1 MRNLVIAFVLC
12 STLSAC
18 AGNKAFL
25 SNDTL
30 IDNGDGTI
38 LSEKFNLQWQQK
50 ISKRFNSAE
59 DAVEYVENLSLGGH
73 SDWRIPSKAESH
85 NLFFSMDF
93 GKSNAKD
100 MQMKMDRS
108 MWVKLENGTLQAGTW
123 DAGETCCI
131 VRTFKKDSKGGV
143 RAVRP

>member
-1 MRNLVIAFVLC
+1 MRNLVIAIILAA
-12 STLSAC
+12 SLSAC
-18 AGNKAFL
+18 AGINKSL
-25 SNDTL
+25 SNDIL
-30 IDNGDGTI
+30 INKGDGTI
-38 LSEKFNLQWQQK
+38 ISEKFQLQWQQD
-50 ISKRFNSAE
+50 ISKRFTNTVDAE
-59 DAVEYVENLSLGGH
+59 EYVNNLTLGGY
-73 SDWRIPSKAESH
+73 SDWRIPTKAESH

-100 MQMKMDRS
+100 MDMKMDGS
-108 MWVKLENGTLQAGTW
+108 MWVVLENGQLQAGAW

>member
-1 MRNLVIAFVLC
+1 MRNLVITICLSVA
-12 STLSAC
+12 LSAC
-18 AGNKAFL
+18 AGNNSNL
-25 SNDTL
+25 SDDILTNK
-30 IDNGDGTI
+30 GDGTI
-38 LSEKFNLQWQQK
+38 LSEKFQLQWQQK
-50 ISKRFNSAE
+50 KSKRFTNAE
-59 DAVEYVENLSLGGH
+59 NAHVYVDELNLAGH
-73 SDWRIPSKAESH
+73 SDWRIPTKAESH

-100 MQMKMDRS
+100 MQMKMDGS
-108 MWVKLENGTLQAGTW
+108 MWVILDDGTLQAGAW

>member
-1 MRNLVIAFVLC
+1 MRNRAIALVLC
-12 STLSAC
+12 AILSAC
-18 AGNKAFL
+18 AGNNASL

-30 IDNGDGTI
+30 VNNGDGTV

-59 DAVEYVENLSLGGH
+59 EAAEYVKNLALGGH
-73 SDWRIPSKAESH
+73 TDWRIPSKAESH

-93 GKSNAKD
+93 GKSNAKNL
-100 MQMKMDRS
+100 QMKMDRS
-108 MWVKLENGTLQAGTW
+108 MWVELENGALQAGTW

>member
-1 MRNLVIAFVLC
+1 MRYLAMAVLLTA
-12 STLSAC
+12 TLSAC
-18 AGNKAFL
+18 AGNNNSL
-25 SNDTL
+25 SDDILLNK
-30 IDNGDGTI
+30 GDGTI
-38 LSEKFNLQWQQK
+38 FSEKFQLQWQQN
-50 ISKRFNSAE
+50 ISKRFRSAD
-59 DAVEYVENLSLGGH
+59 DAQNYVNNLTLGGY
-73 SDWRIPSKAESH
+73 SDWRIPTKAESH

-100 MQMKMDRS
+100 MDMKMDGS
-108 MWVKLENGTLQAGTW
+108 MWVVLDNDQLQAGAW

>member
-1 MRNLVIAFVLC
+1 MRNLAISIVL
-12 STLSAC
+12 SVFLSSC
-18 AGNKAFL
+18 AGNNSSL

-30 IDNGDGTI
+30 TNNGDGTI
-38 LSEKFNLQWQQK
+38 FSEKFQLQWQK
-50 ISKRFNSAE
+50 SISKRFNNME
-59 DAVEYVENLSLGGH
+59 DAEEYVKSLSLGGH
-73 SDWRIPSKAESH
+73 NDWRIPTKAESH

-93 GKSNAKD
+93 GNANAKD
-100 MQMKMDRS
+100 LQMKMDGS
-108 MWVKLENGTLQAGTW
+108 MWIVLDNGQIQAGAW

>member
-1 MRNLVIAFVLC
+1 MRSSLVIVCL
-12 STLSAC
+12 SVVLSAC
-18 AGNKAFL
+18 AGNNNTL
-25 SNDTL
+25 SNDILT
-30 IDNGDGTI
+30 NKGDGTI
-38 LSEKFNLQWQQK
+38 LSEKFQLLWQQDK
-50 ISKRFNSAE
+50 SKRFTNAE
-59 DAVEYVENLSLGGH
+59 DAQAFVNKLNLGGYT
-73 SDWRIPSKAESH
+73 DWRIPTKAESH

-100 MQMKMDRS
+100 MQMKMDGS
-108 MWVKLENGTLQAGTW
+108 MWVILDDGKLQAGAW

>member
-1 MRNLVIAFVLC
+1 MRNFVICIFLC
-12 STLSAC
+12 SALSAC
-18 AGNKAFL
+18 AGNNSSL
-25 SNDTL
+25 SNDILT
-30 IDNGDGTI
+30 NKGDGTI
-38 LSEKFNLQWQQK
+38 LSEKFQLQWQQDK
-50 ISKRFNSAE
+50 SKRFASAK
-59 DAVEYVENLSLGGH
+59 DVQEYVDKLNLGGYT
-73 SDWRIPSKAESH
+73 DWRIPTKAESH

-100 MQMKMDRS
+100 MEMKMDGS
-108 MWVKLENGTLQAGTW
+108 MWVIMDDGKLQAGAW